1 MRKERD
7 LFVNMIVAD
16 INRKTLFIHRRI
28 AETLNQLSSP
38 NTELYFTYKNRYP
51 DFKEV
56 IVNGFKMGNIVID

>member
-16 INRKTLFIHRRI
+16 IRKETLFIHRRVL
-28 AETLNQLSSP
+28 ETLNQLSSP

-51 DFKEV
+51 NFKEQIVDTFV
-56 IVNGFKMGNIVID
+56 INGMVIN